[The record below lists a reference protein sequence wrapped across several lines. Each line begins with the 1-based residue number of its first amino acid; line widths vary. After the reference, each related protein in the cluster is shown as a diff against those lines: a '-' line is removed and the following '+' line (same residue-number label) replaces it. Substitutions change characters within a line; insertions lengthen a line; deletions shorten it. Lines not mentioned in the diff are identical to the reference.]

1 MASMQGVIKRL
12 ISDKG
17 FGFVQASDGNEY
29 FFHQSAVVDG
39 RFDELREGQ
48 SLTFDTGQGPK
59 GPRAENIRR
68 ALSLSF
74 GRAATC
80 ARLSAPSRFTSS
92 LQDVEHGVPVFQR
105 LPVPGNVCA
114 PIVEGAVSCAGAM

>member
-39 RFDELREGQ
+39 RFDEANDLFAKLVERLQRSNEVLQCRDTQ
-48 SLTFDTGQGPK
+48 SAHCVLV
-59 GPRAENIRR
+59 
-68 ALSLSF
+68 
-74 GRAATC
+74 
-80 ARLSAPSRFTSS
+80 ARVR
-92 LQDVEHGVPVFQR
+92 
-105 LPVPGNVCA
+105 N
-114 PIVEGAVSCAGAM
+114 

>member
-1 MASMQGVIKRL
+1 MKIQLPTGGTLVAPTDPTHDPPSECSQVFALLPLVVSYMASMQGVIKRL

-68 ALSLSF
+68 A
-74 GRAATC
+74 
-80 ARLSAPSRFTSS
+80 
-92 LQDVEHGVPVFQR
+92 
-105 LPVPGNVCA
+105 
-114 PIVEGAVSCAGAM
+114 

>member
-39 RFDELREGQ
+39 ARQ
-48 SLTFDTGQGPK
+48 SH
-59 GPRAENIRR
+59 
-68 ALSLSF
+68 
-74 GRAATC
+74 
-80 ARLSAPSRFTSS
+80 ARVVTSS
-92 LQDVEHGVPVFQR
+92 TRNLR
-105 LPVPGNVCA
+105 NVRNALCLA
-114 PIVEGAVSCAGAM
+114 YRPTVTGFHIH

>member
-39 RFDELREGQ
+39 SFQQLREGE
-48 SLTFDTGQGPK
+48 SLTFDRGQGPK
-59 GPRAENIRR
+59 GPRAENVRR
-68 ALSLSF
+68 A
-74 GRAATC
+74 
-80 ARLSAPSRFTSS
+80 
-92 LQDVEHGVPVFQR
+92 
-105 LPVPGNVCA
+105 
-114 PIVEGAVSCAGAM
+114 